1 MNPSEMTRHRE
12 NAMNS
17 THGLSLDKRSRKAVI
32 VAMILSLLA
41 LSAPASAAPGDR
53 LGSPGVD
60 APQTSHTT
68 TYGRS
73 WS

>member
-1 MNPSEMTRHRE
+1 
-12 NAMNS
+12 MNS
-17 THGLSLDKRSRKAVI
+17 TYGRSLDKRSRKAVV

-41 LSAPASAAPGDR
+41 LSAPASAASGD
-53 LGSPGVD
+53 PVD
-60 APQTSHTT
+60 SGADMPQTSYST

>member
-1 MNPSEMTRHRE
+1 
-12 NAMNS
+12 MNS

-41 LSAPASAAPGDR
+41 LSAPASAAPGDG
-53 LGSPGVD
+53 LDSPGVD
-60 APQTSHTT
+60 APQTSYTT

>member
-12 NAMNS
+12 NTMNS
-17 THGLSLDKRSRKAVI
+17 THGLSLGKRSKKAVV
-32 VAMILSLLA
+32 VATILSLLA
-41 LSAPASAAPGDR
+41 LSAPASATPGDR
-53 LGSPGVD
+53 AGSPGVD
-60 APQTSHTT
+60 APRTSYTT

>member
-1 MNPSEMTRHRE
+1 MNFSETNRHRE
-12 NAMNS
+12 NAMNR
-17 THGLSLDKRSRKAVI
+17 TQGLSLDKRSRKTVI

-41 LSAPASAAPGDR
+41 LSAPASATTDDGADVPQ
-53 LGSPGVD
+53 GS
-60 APQTSHTT
+60 SYTT

>member
-1 MNPSEMTRHRE
+1 MNLSKMTRHRE

-17 THGLSLDKRSRKAVI
+17 THGLSLEKRSRKAVV

-53 LGSPGVD
+53 AGSPGVD
-60 APQTSHTT
+60 APQTSYTT

>member
-1 MNPSEMTRHRE
+1 
-12 NAMNS
+12 MNS
-17 THGLSLDKRSRKAVI
+17 THGRSLDKRSKKAVI
-32 VAMILSLLA
+32 VAMIFSLLA
-41 LSAPASAAPGDR
+41 LSAPASAAPGDQ

-60 APQTSHTT
+60 AAQTTHTT